1 MPEIIYRRRAV
12 SRRAWAVPL
21 ALVVVGAVYSVLD
34 EHSSLHALLVNLMLM
49 GLLMLVTLG
58 IWLLTLYSMNRYGTV
73 TVTRDT
79 LVVGRERLAL
89 DRLDPA
95 WVRMLAGKA
104 SPPLRERVAASGG
117 SAAVSDRDL
126 ADRDTGRLL
135 GGAYG
140 STLGSDV
147 VTLRQSDGR
156 RVGVA
161 THDRPGLLDALLTAL
176 GD

>member
-1 MPEIIYRRRAV
+1 
-12 SRRAWAVPL
+12 
-21 ALVVVGAVYSVLD
+21 
-34 EHSSLHALLVNLMLM
+34 MLM

-58 IWLLTLYSMNRYGTV
+58 IWLLTLYSMNRDRTV

-95 WVRMLAGKA
+95 WVRMLAGKRLPA
-104 SPPLRERVAASGG
+104 PARAGRGVRRQRRRA
-117 SAAVSDRDL
+117 DRDL
-126 ADRDTGRLL
+126 ADRDSGRLL

-140 STLGSDV
+140 ATLGSDV
-147 VTLRQSDGR
+147 VTLRQSNGR
-156 RVGVA
+156 RVAVA
-161 THDRPGLLDALLTAL
+161 TADRPGLLGALLTAL